1 MKDDGNKPV
10 PFFELVTQPGNGLK
24 QHDLSGLIWYDEEMT
39 FDSMYEAQVWAL
51 DEPYNK
57 LGWEYDGYRTA
68 DPKIA
73 GALVWELM
81 KAKTVGDGRRGV
93 FADEQHVDKT
103 PSIGYGSNGPA
114 PNPGRY
120 IRIKAFFAA

>member
-1 MKDDGNKPV
+1 MKNDGRKPV
-10 PFFELVTQPGNGLK
+10 PFFERVTQGTGSGWK
-24 QHDLSGLIWYDEEMT
+24 EHDLSGLLWHDEEMT

-57 LGWEYDGYRTA
+57 LGWAYDGYRTA

-81 KAKTVGDGRRGV
+81 KAKTAGDGKREV
-93 FADEQHVDKT
+93 FADEQYVDK
-103 PSIGYGSNGPA
+103 SIVYRLWVKWSCPVPGALHSN
-114 PNPGRY
+114 
-120 IRIKAFFAA
+120 

>member
-1 MKDDGNKPV
+1 
-10 PFFELVTQPGNGLK
+10 
-24 QHDLSGLIWYDEEMT
+24 MT
-39 FDSMYEAQVWAL
+39 FDSTYEAQVWAL

-73 GALVWELM
+73 SALVWELM
-81 KAKTVGDGRRGV
+81 KAKTAGYGRREV

-103 PSIGYGSNGPA
+103 TIYRVWVKWARPE
-114 PNPGRY
+114 PG
-120 IRIKAFFAA
+120 ALHSD

>member
-10 PFFELVTQPGNGLK
+10 PFFELVTQGTGNGLK
-24 QHDLSGLIWYDEEMT
+24 QHDLSGLIWHDEEMT
-39 FDSMYEAQVWAL
+39 FDSMYEAQGWAL

-81 KAKTVGDGRRGV
+81 KAKTAGYGRREV

-103 PSIGYGSNGPA
+103 TIYRVWVKWTRPE
-114 PNPGRY
+114 PGA
-120 IRIKAFFAA
+120 IHSD